1 MSQSRTES
9 IQYNRG
15 IMVKKS
21 VLYTRTLS
29 DYRRAWNAGPLVHGS
44 ITREEGIRIDSYT
57 IPPSVVRWR

>member
-1 MSQSRTES
+1 MSQSRTEG

-29 DYRRAWNAGPLVHGS
+29 DY
-44 ITREEGIRIDSYT
+44 
-57 IPPSVVRWR
+57 